1 MILPV
6 AAGIAALGAAFVALE
21 LAARAWLRAR
31 AQYYVF
37 APHARL
43 EMELDRGVLPR
54 LEPVVRFE
62 VNADGE
68 RGDPVPD
75 DWSRTFRVLV
85 AGGSV
90 AECWLLDQPS
100 QWPSVIQRLLS
111 TPESLARLG
120 VDRVH
125 VGNVARSLVDCRQ
138 IDLMFERIFPRYPRL
153 DVVVLLVGASDV
165 VHWLEKATPESLE
178 DEPISAADC
187 FDEHPEGPFGWG
199 PRTLALRRIASRWKK
214 RVLRP
219 VERRTRTGKRLG
231 DARAMRARAKVVLDR
246 VPDPAPMLDH
256 FEKYFR
262 ELVLRARAKAGR
274 VIVVRQPWFEKEYT
288 PEEAALMWNFGQ
300 GRPYRGEVTTY
311 YSHRVVW
318 ELMRRIDERTSRLAR
333 ELGAEQVDLMP
344 LLPRDLS
351 IYYDE
356 LHHTPAGCE
365 VVGGAVAQAIL
376 RPAAPARG
384 GAVARQSG

>member
-6 AAGIAALGAAFVALE
+6 AAAIAALGAAFVALE
-21 LAARAWLRAR
+21 LAARAWLRSRAR
-31 AQYYVF
+31 YYVF

-43 EMELDRGVLPR
+43 EMELDRDVLPD

-75 DWSRTFRVLV
+75 DWSRTYRILV

-90 AECWLLDQPS
+90 AECWLLDQAS

-111 TPESLARLG
+111 APESLARLG

-138 IDLMFERIFPRYPRL
+138 IDLMFERIFPRYRRL

-165 VHWLEKATPESLE
+165 VHWLEKGTPERLE
-178 DEPISAADC
+178 DEPIPAADC

-199 PRTLALRRIASRWKK
+199 PKTLALRRIASRWKK
-214 RVLRP
+214 RTLRP
-219 VERRTRTGKRLG
+219 VERRTRTGKRLAE
-231 DARAMRARAKVVLDR
+231 ARAMRARAQVVLDR

-256 FEKYFR
+256 YEKYFR
-262 ELVLRARAKAGR
+262 ALVARARSKAER
-274 VIVVRQPWFEKEYT
+274 VIVVRQPWFEKDYS

-318 ELMRRIDERTSRLAR
+318 QLMRAIDERTVRLAR
-333 ELGAEQVDLMP
+333 ELGAEEVDLMP
-344 LLPRDLS
+344 LLERDLS
-351 IYYDE
+351 VYYDE
-356 LHHTPAGCE
+356 LHHTPKGCE
-365 VVGGAVAQAIL
+365 VVGRAVAQAIL
-376 RPAAPARG
+376 RPAAAARA
-384 GAVARQSG
+384 GAVSRR